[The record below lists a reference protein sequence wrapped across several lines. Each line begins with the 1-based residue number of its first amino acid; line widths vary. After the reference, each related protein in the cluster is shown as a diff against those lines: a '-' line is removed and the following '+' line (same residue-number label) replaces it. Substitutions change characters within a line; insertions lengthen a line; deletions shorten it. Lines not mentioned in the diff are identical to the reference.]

1 MSKISNLSIT
11 DRVKS
16 FEDACEIAGIN
27 HKELNQKWLDCYL
40 EECDIAF
47 YKLRIIIS
55 VINEGWKPNWND
67 SSERKWYPYF
77 NMAGSFAFVDA
88 CYHYGHTYTSVG
100 SRLCFK
106 TENDAKYAGK
116 QFIDLYRIF
125 YTYQNDITRN
135 TLFEKFK
142 EI

>member
-1 MSKISNLSIT
+1 MSNIPIT
-11 DRVKS
+11 KRVKS
-16 FEDACEIAGIN
+16 FEDACEIAGIS

-47 YKLRIIIS
+47 YKLRIIIQ
-55 VINEGWKPNWND
+55 VINEGWNPNWDN

-77 NMAGSFAFVDA
+77 NLAGGFAFVDTSCNFDPA
-88 CYHYGHTYTSVG
+88 YTDVG

-106 TENDAKYAGK
+106 TESDAKYVGK
-116 QFIDLYRIF
+116 QFEYLYKIF
-125 YTYQNDITRN
+125 MTYQNSIKRN

-142 EI
+142 QI